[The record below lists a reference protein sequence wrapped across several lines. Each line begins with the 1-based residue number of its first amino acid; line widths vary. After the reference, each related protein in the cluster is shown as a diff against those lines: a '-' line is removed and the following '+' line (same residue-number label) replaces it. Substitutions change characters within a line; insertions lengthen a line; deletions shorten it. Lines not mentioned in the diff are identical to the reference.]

1 MHLHKRRR
9 FGRRRD
15 KRIIVLLALPLIIVA
30 VVITDIRVRPIVRAY
45 AENEVNRLC
54 YESINVAADKAVEM
68 SGIRYDDIVR
78 VERSGDNSISA
89 VMADV
94 AAVNKIKTCVTSELM
109 TALEGVENQKI
120 RVPIGSAM
128 GSSLLA
134 GRGPDI
140 SVSVRLT
147 GSSEVEISSRL
158 ESVGINQTRHSVVMD
173 IRCIVYVVLLG
184 RQTVSEITLS
194 VPIAETII
202 IGTVPETYLSLS

>member
-1 MHLHKRRR
+1 MRRR
-9 FGRRRD
+9 FGRHRN
-15 KRIIVLLALPLIIVA
+15 KRVIILLALPFIIA
-30 VVITDIRVRPIVRAY
+30 LVVIADIRIRPIVRAY

-54 YESINVAADKAVEM
+54 YESINVAADRAVEM
-68 SGIRYDDIVR
+68 SGITYDDIVR

-89 VMADV
+89 VMADI
-94 AAVNKIKTCVTSELM
+94 AAVNKIKTCVTSELLS
-109 TALEGVENQKI
+109 ALEGVENEKI
-120 RVPIGSAM
+120 RVPIGSAV
-128 GSSLLA
+128 GSSLLT
-134 GRGPDI
+134 GRGPD
-140 SVSVRLT
+140 VGVRVRLT

-158 ESVGINQTRHSVVMD
+158 ESVGINQTRHSIVMD